1 MNKFKVIML
10 LMCVMTHPFVRA
22 NGIINE
28 EYLRNY
34 LEDVVLN
41 AVNKSNDAT
50 YTMVQRCVEKTAYT
64 AIGVA
69 VALCGCWISSSG
81 VKRTFF
87 EKNKVK
93 SGIALTLLGAAA
105 VFVGLTITTINP

>member
-1 MNKFKVIML
+1 MNMRRITI
-10 LMCVMTHPFVRA
+10 LMCLMLHPLMNA
-22 NGIINE
+22 KGIIDE
-28 EYLRNY
+28 EYLRTY

-50 YTMVQRCVEKTAYT
+50 YAMVHRCVEKTAYT

-69 VALCGCWISSSG
+69 VALCGCWISTSG

-93 SGIALTLLGAAA
+93 SGIALTLLGASA
-105 VFVGLTITTINP
+105 VFVGLNITSINP